1 MGAFFLLLRCGYWGG
16 TRSSVPDRASVVR
29 RLDGGNPVVRPPGW
43 IVMAWPHL
51 VAEEVRSPADWMGG
65 WEGARSFAKRR
76 RKGSSISSH
85 LISFHLSFHRQSI
98 ANRSISSHLKLANQ
112 SINRSHPAST
122 IIEIKLTSN
131 PPIANGW
138 TLPPGRPTRN
148 LAVCSVITPF
158 VTIYPLQKMQGQ

>member
-1 MGAFFLLLRCGYWGG
+1 MRKG
-16 TRSSVPDRASVVR
+16 
-29 RLDGGNPVVRPPGW
+29 PV
-43 IVMAWPHL
+43 L
-51 VAEEVRSPADWMGG
+51 SRSPAPQSQFTAATPADAALLPRSSLPLSLSLCLYVRVRCILPISIRSILRCSTHNTGFRSFFKQSYLHHHHPIPFDTSS
-65 WEGARSFAKRR
+65 ARSL
-76 RKGSSISSH
+76 SI
-85 LISFHLSFHRQSI
+85 QSI
-98 ANRSISSHLKLANQ
+98 LAISSHLKLANQ